1 MALRDS
7 PSNPET
13 RGFRAFP
20 YRCIRLLIKADFFA
34 YAKITFP
41 VKREGHFIGMLFFP
55 NRLFRSLREAP
66 YRPRYALSLIFCRI
80 HFFGFFQIFLRFFTL
95 GLSSDK
101 SSCRNIL
108 NHLRDIQTNSLLD
121 GFKRL
126 QHCSCRI
133 ARHRRSATLA
143 KQNDLFRLTPRR
155 TRYIR
160 RPRGAQRRS
169 QSWPRAHRRGTA
181 SRR

>member
-1 MALRDS
+1 MPAGNARF
-7 PSNPET
+7 PSFPLSLHPPFDQG
-13 RGFRAFP
+13 GFFCVCQNNLPGKTGRSFHWHVV
-20 YRCIRLLIKADFFA
+20 FF
-34 YAKITFP
+34 
-41 VKREGHFIGMLFFP
+41 

-133 ARHRRSATLA
+133 ARHRRSAALA